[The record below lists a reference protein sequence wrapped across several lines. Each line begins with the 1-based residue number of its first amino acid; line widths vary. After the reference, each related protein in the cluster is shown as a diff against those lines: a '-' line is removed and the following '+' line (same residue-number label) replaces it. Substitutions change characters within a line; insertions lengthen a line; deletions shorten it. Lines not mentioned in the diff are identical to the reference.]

1 LVLKGRKVSSKR
13 MIQES
18 LALETNQV
26 HLEEEDQIDH
36 QEMEREKVLVLK
48 GRKVS
53 SKRINQNQL
62 AIQITQNILEK
73 NHQKILQKTVKKKTL
88 VLKGEKNL
96 KVEATDLK
104 VLPLKN
110 IAKKEL
116 RSKTF

>member
-1 LVLKGRKVSSKR
+1 
-13 MIQES
+13 
-18 LALETNQV
+18 
-26 HLEEEDQIDH
+26 
-36 QEMEREKVLVLK
+36 MEREKVLVLK

-116 RSKTF
+116 KSKTF

>member
-1 LVLKGRKVSSKR
+1 MEEEDQIEHQEMEREKILVLKGRKVFSK
-13 MIQES
+13 
-18 LALETNQV
+18 
-26 HLEEEDQIDH
+26 
-36 QEMEREKVLVLK
+36 K
-48 GRKVS
+48 
-53 SKRINQNQL
+53 INQNQL
-62 AIQITQNILEK
+62 AIQITQNTLEK
-73 NHQKILQKTVKKKTL
+73 NHQKILQQIVKKKAL

>member
-1 LVLKGRKVSSKR
+1 
-13 MIQES
+13 
-18 LALETNQV
+18 
-26 HLEEEDQIDH
+26 LEEEDQIDH